1 MQVALHRLHGRGL
14 VEPEEPLRVL
24 EDTLVEHPQDHAE
37 AVVAGLRV
45 LALPIVTAAL
55 ALARVGLR
63 RVAILLVVHAG
74 PVADARAVLMEAPLD
89 FRLCRLG
96 REARI
101 EVAVGQ
107 QLPHGVGHE
116 IVAHL
121 PTRGSVAGSAIVRF
135 QLLHD
140 LAAHLAPLVLV
151 LTVART
157 AEAPEDVEASLAL
170 RLSRAALGAGRVQ
183 SFLNVL
189 ESHRPAERGRIR
201 DDAGPLRVLLVAPR
215 TILGLGGNDL
225 GIGVLGRSQP
235 GWHPRAAHDHNGTQH
250 RCRAQ
255 RPRPARRHTPKPAA
269 DLRAGALLGALLE
282 ALLEAL
288 ASGILRERL
297 GACEGHVLRMRRRS
311 RGHLASHA
319 GRVALSGASWRCLS
333 A

>member
-24 EDTLVEHPQDHAE
+24 EDTLVEHPQDRAK

-45 LALPIVTAAL
+45 LALSAVAAL
-55 ALARVGLR
+55 GRRLAALG
-63 RVAILLVVHAG
+63 RVALLLAVYAG
-74 PVADARAVLMEAPLD
+74 PLANAWAVLVEAPLD
-89 FRLCRLG
+89 LRLRRLG
-96 REARI
+96 REAG
-101 EVAVGQ
+101 VKVGVGQ
-107 QLPHGVGHE
+107 QLPHGVGDE

-121 PTRGSVAGSAIVRF
+121 PGPGCVAGGAVVVF
-135 QLLHD
+135 QLLVY
-140 LAAHLAPLVLV
+140 LSAHLAPLLLV
-151 LTVART
+151 VAV
-157 AEAPEDVEASLAL
+157 APEAPELVQVPVGLLL
-170 RLSRAALGAGRVQ
+170 RAVLGTGRVQ
-183 SFLNVL
+183 RLLDVL
-189 ESHRPAERGRIR
+189 ERHRPAERGRIR